1 VPILPDDVHTTLGK
15 YILADGFDFVIDL
28 DKSKGNKFHDSKSG
42 RDYLDFFSCFAS
54 LALGWNHPD
63 MKSLQSEFGRIA
75 INNIANS
82 DLYTVE
88 MADAVETI
96 ADISMPGYLPNMFMV
111 AGGALAV
118 ENALKVSMD
127 WKMHDRQSKGLVDEK
142 SVCGRDGFC
151 WEAEHRESS
160 KISIGHFREAFH
172 GRSGYTM
179 STTNTDPNKTSNF
192 IKFDWP
198 RFTNPTIKFPL
209 DSAENLRLDA
219 LEASVIE
226 EIRNHGEKNPDTI
239 AGIIIEPIQGE
250 GGDNHFRP
258 QFIRSLRDVTNEIGC
273 MLIFDEVQ
281 TGVGATGKMWAH
293 QHADVEPDIIA
304 FGKKMQICG
313 IMANDTAKQFE
324 DNPFVTSSRINST
337 WGGNLIDM
345 YRSARQ
351 LEIIKRDNLVD
362 NAAKRGVELLG
373 GLGEL
378 SSRFDFISNVRGSG
392 TLAAFTLPSTELRDE
407 MRGHILEGG
416 AHVLNSGF
424 NSIRL
429 RPSLTLSSDEVDEAL
444 SIFENAAKK
453 LQGKEQVR
461 M

>member
-1 VPILPDDVHTTLGK
+1 MPIRPEEVHSILGK
-15 YILADGFDFVIDL
+15 HILADGFDFVIDL
-28 DKSKGNKFHDSKSG
+28 DKSQGNKFHDSKSG

-54 LALGWNHPD
+54 LSLGWNHPD
-63 MKSLQSEFGRIA
+63 MKSLESEFGRIA

-88 MADAVETI
+88 MADAVQTI
-96 ADISMPGYLPNMFMV
+96 ADISMPGYLPNLFMV

-118 ENALKVSMD
+118 ENAMKVSMD

-142 SVCGRDGFC
+142 SICGTDGFS

-179 STTNTDPNKTSNF
+179 SATNTDPNKTSNF

-198 RFTNPTIKFPL
+198 RFTNPKIQFPL
-209 DSAENLRLDA
+209 NEQENNRLDE
-219 LEASVIE
+219 LENSVID
-226 EIRNHGEKNPDTI
+226 EIRSHAEKHPDTI
-239 AGIIIEPIQGE
+239 SGIIIEPIQGE

-258 QFIRSLRDVTNEIGC
+258 QFMRSLRNVTNEINA

-293 QHADVEPDIIA
+293 QHAGIEPDIIA

-313 IMANDTAKQFE
+313 IMASDSVKQFE

-362 NAAKRGVELLG
+362 NAAKRGIELIG
-373 GLGEL
+373 GLNEL
-378 SSRFDFISNVRGSG
+378 SARYDLISNVRGSG
-392 TLAAFTLPSTELRDE
+392 TLAAFTLPSTELRNE
-407 MRGHILEGG
+407 MRDYILEGG

-424 NSIRL
+424 TSIRL

-444 SIFENAAKK
+444 SIFEIAVKK
-453 LQGKEQVR
+453 LQSKEQTR
-461 M
+461 I

>member
-1 VPILPDDVHTTLGK
+1 MPIRPEEVHSILGK
-15 YILADGFDFVIDL
+15 HILADGFDFVIDL
-28 DKSKGNKFHDSKSG
+28 DKSQGNKFHDSKSG
-42 RDYLDFFSCFAS
+42 KDYLDFFSCFAS

-63 MKSLQSEFGRIA
+63 MKALESEFGRIA

-96 ADISMPGYLPNMFMV
+96 ADISMPGYLPNLFMV

-160 KISIGHFREAFH
+160 RISIGHFREAFH

-198 RFTNPTIKFPL
+198 RFTNPKIQFPL
-209 DSAENLRLDA
+209 DSNENQRLDA
-219 LEASVIE
+219 LEASVFE
-226 EIRNHGEKNPDTI
+226 EIRNHAEKYPDTI

-258 QFIRSLRDVTNEIGC
+258 QFIRGLRDVTTEIGA

-313 IMANDTAKQFE
+313 IMANDSAKQFE

-351 LEIIKRDNLVD
+351 LEVIKRDNLVD
-362 NAAKRGVELLG
+362 NAAKRGVELIG
-373 GLGEL
+373 GLNEL
-378 SSRFDFISNVRGSG
+378 SSKYDFITNVRGSG
-392 TLAAFTLPSTELRDE
+392 TLAAFTLPSMELRND
-407 MRGHILEGG
+407 MRDYILDGG

-424 NSIRL
+424 TSIRL

-444 SIFENAAKK
+444 SIFDGAAKK
-453 LQGKEQVR
+453 LQSKEQFR

>member
-1 VPILPDDVHTTLGK
+1 MPILPDDVHSTLGK
-15 YILADGFDFVIDL
+15 HILADGFDFVIDL
-28 DKSKGNKFHDSKSG
+28 DKSQGNKFHDSKSG
-42 RDYLDFFSCFAS
+42 RDYLDFFSCFSS
-54 LALGWNHPD
+54 LALGWNHSD

-88 MADAVETI
+88 MAEAVETI
-96 ADISMPGYLPNMFMV
+96 ADIAMPGYLPNLFMV

-160 KISIGHFREAFH
+160 MISIGHFREAFH

-179 STTNTDPNKTSNF
+179 STTNTDPNKISNF

-209 DSAENLRLDA
+209 NDAENHRLDA
-219 LEASVIE
+219 FEASVIE
-226 EIRNHGEKNPDTI
+226 EIRSHGEKHPDTI

-258 QFIRSLRDVTNEIGC
+258 QFMRSLRDVTNEIGS

-293 QHADVEPDIIA
+293 QHADVKPDIIA
-304 FGKKMQICG
+304 FGKKMQVCG
-313 IMANDTAKQFE
+313 IMASDTAKQFE

-337 WGGNLIDM
+337 WGGNLVDM

-373 GLGEL
+373 GLDEL
-378 SSRFDFISNVRGSG
+378 SSRFNFISNVRGSG

-424 NSIRL
+424 DSIRL

-453 LQGKEQVR
+453 LQGNQQIR